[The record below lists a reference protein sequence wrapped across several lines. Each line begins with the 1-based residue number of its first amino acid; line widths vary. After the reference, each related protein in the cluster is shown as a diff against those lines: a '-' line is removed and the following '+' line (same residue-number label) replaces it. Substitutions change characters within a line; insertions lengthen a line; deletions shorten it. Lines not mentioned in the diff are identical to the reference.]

1 MIDIHFIVN
10 PIAGKGKSLIT
21 ETILKP
27 FFIGSLH
34 RLVIKHSA
42 FKKHA
47 TQLTKDS
54 IAEKADIIV
63 ACGGDG
69 TINEVARCLVGSD
82 IPLGII
88 PMGSGNGLASN
99 LNIPK
104 KIRKALEII
113 KNRYVIKIDVGQ
125 INNKPFFS
133 NMGIGFDASVI
144 KHYESSQKRTLYG
157 YIGACLTSIKDIKK
171 NKELSVS
178 INETSSF
185 VDPFII
191 MVSNSNEMGYN
202 LSLTPKA
209 SLQDGLLDVLVISKL
224 NRIKMLCLG
233 VLILFRKVTWLREAK
248 MFQISKLQLSTND
261 ESYFETQ
268 IDGEFQKIDNGIL
281 NISICKSALNVLVAV

>member
-34 RLVIKHSA
+34 RLVVKHSA

-47 TQLTKDS
+47 TQLTNDS

-113 KNRYVIKIDVGQ
+113 KNKHCIKIDVGQ
-125 INNKPFFS
+125 INDKPFFS
-133 NMGIGFDASVI
+133 NMGIGFDANVI

-157 YIGACLTSIKDIKK
+157 YLGACITSIKDIKR
-171 NKELSVS
+171 NKDLSVS
-178 INETSSF
+178 INETINF
-185 VDPFII
+185 EDPFII

-209 SLQDGLLDVLVISKL
+209 SLQDGLLDVLVISKI
-224 NRIKMLCLG
+224 NRAKMLWLG
-233 VLILFRKVTWLREAK
+233 VLILLRKVTWLKEAK
-248 MFQISKLQLSTND
+248 MFQTNKLQLLSKD

-268 IDGEFQKIDNGIL
+268 IDGEFQKIDNGML
-281 NISICKSALNVLVAV
+281 NISIYRSALNVLVAV